1 MLKVKGHPDLVRDEE
16 TKAIINTSSEYDK
29 YIQNR
34 KQKLNQAQEFD
45 DLKDDV
51 TELKQMMAQLLQKL
65 NGNG

>member
-1 MLKVKGHPDLVRDEE
+1 MMKVQGHPDLFRDEE

-34 KQKLNQAQEFD
+34 KQRSKQTQEFD